1 MPLQRLHCSVLSE
14 RVLSFPKVTNFL
26 RQQLFGVMN
35 SIFLKIEFY
44 FPSVVIPPMEHE
56 STGISMQGS
65 KDKMVY
71 T

>member
-1 MPLQRLHCSVLSE
+1 MPLQRLHCSALLA

-35 SIFLKIEFY
+35 SIFLKI
-44 FPSVVIPPMEHE
+44 PPMEHE
-56 STGISMQGS
+56 NTGISMQGS
-65 KDKMVY
+65 KDEVVY